1 MNKCPH
7 RATKALSSQ
16 RKESAH
22 GHSQTAE
29 GGTLQGAGRSVITT
43 LVIISNNNVSLTV
56 LVAQP
61 YAKGFTDDPSVTST
75 ALQGQLGQVSHFTDD
90 ATEAETR
97 QTVLESG
104 SSRARGL
111 EALSG
116 LCGSDELS
124 RDQGRLQQQGAG
136 GSHQQSCISSGCSAA
151 INYATGLGFL
161 AAGLGGRGYSL
172 RLRPGTRCSGLPAS
186 PHSSSPPP
194 PPNRGLPEPGPTQD
208 SPHPAL

>member
-1 MNKCPH
+1 M
-7 RATKALSSQ
+7 
-16 RKESAH
+16 
-22 GHSQTAE
+22 
-29 GGTLQGAGRSVITT
+29 
-43 LVIISNNNVSLTV
+43 
-56 LVAQP
+56 AQP